1 MKKILIIALIVV
13 ANPLI
18 KAQDGA
24 NELKN
29 FRFGLKVTPSVNWY
43 KPEGKIISAN
53 GVSPR
58 FGGGLVMEFRLAK
71 VASIQ
76 TGAQIDID
84 GAKVKYNN
92 GGPDN
97 AGANTVSYYYNTLDD
112 KIVHYDPVLAS
123 SPSYV
128 HFQLNE
134 RTYRVTYITVP
145 FALKMKTKEIGAFT
159 YYGSIGVNS
168 SFRWKAFADDKL
180 QVIDD
185 NTNTLGSIDSKSK
198 VDVTQDIAAYAG
210 SLNFGLGTEMNL
222 SGTTSVV
229 FGLNYNLGFTNVVM
243 NDSKYLSRRANE
255 ANYSSSSNPAAFLL
269 TKMPQEIKSNAVVLT
284 VGVLF

>member
-1 MKKILIIALIVV
+1 MKKILIITVMVIANAL
-13 ANPLI
+13 LY
-18 KAQDGA
+18 AQDGA

-29 FRFGLKVTPSVNWY
+29 FRFGLKVSPSLNWY
-43 KPEGKIISAN
+43 KPEGKIISPN
-53 GVSPR
+53 GVSGR

-71 VASIQ
+71 VVSIQ

-84 GAKVKYNN
+84 GGKVRYNN

-112 KIVHYDPVLAS
+112 KIVHYDPVLAT
-123 SPSYV
+123 SPSYT

-134 RTYRVTYITVP
+134 RTYKITYVTVP
-145 FALKMKTKEIGAFT
+145 VTLKMKTKEIGAFT
-159 YYGSIGVNS
+159 YFGQIGLNN

-180 QVIDD
+180 QVINDV
-185 NTNTLGSIDSKSK
+185 TNELGTNDSKSK
-198 VDVTQDIAAYAG
+198 VEITQDVALYAA
-210 SLNFGLGTEMNL
+210 SLNFGLGAEMNL
-222 SGTTSVV
+222 SGSTSLV

-243 NDSKYLSRRANE
+243 NDSRYLSRRANE
-255 ANYSSSSNPAAFLL
+255 ANYSSSSNPSAFLL
-269 TKMPQEIKSNAVVLT
+269 SKMPQEIKSNAVVLT